1 MAVSTTSQEARV
13 GLISLVAL
21 ILLVGGIVWGKRAAF
36 GVEQRIIV
44 FTASNTSGVDA
55 GSVLTVNGVRKGS
68 VIRVE
73 TASDGVRIEAGI
85 DPSVPLKEDARGTI
99 QMLEITGG
107 KKIEVT
113 VGISDRALPAG
124 ATIPCI
130 VTGDLGAVVGTFDQ
144 IAHKV
149 DSLLIRIDTTISF
162 ANGLIGSPQLRGGVE
177 RTVENAEQLTRSLHL
192 LVADNRGKLERT
204 VSNLDG
210 AITELRSLV
219 QRSSPGIDRS
229 LAAVEQTA
237 TDARTVINASSSV
250 IHRAD
255 SLIAHVDGL
264 VGDIRNGNGIV
275 AKLINDTTL
284 TNELMLTLKN
294 ARGMIEEI
302 RKYGIN
308 TNVTIGRRP

>member
-36 GVEQRIIV
+36 GVEQRIIT
-44 FTASNTSGVDA
+44 FAASNTSGVDA
-55 GSVLTVNGVRKGS
+55 GSVITVNGVRKGS

-73 TASDGVRIEAGI
+73 TVPNGVRIEAGI
-85 DPSVPLKEDARGTI
+85 DPNVLLKEDAKGTI

-107 KKIEVT
+107 KKIEVN
-113 VGISDRALPAG
+113 VGVSNRALPAD

-130 VTGDLGAVVGTFDQ
+130 VAGDLGAVVGTFDQ

-149 DSLLIRIDTTISF
+149 DSLLIRIDTTIGF
-162 ANGLIGSPQLRGGVE
+162 ANGLLGSPQLRGGVE

-204 VSNLDG
+204 ISNLDG

-219 QRSSPGIDRS
+219 QRSSPSIDRS

-237 TDARTVINASSSV
+237 TDARTVINSSSSV
-250 IHRAD
+250 IQRAD
-255 SLIAHVDGL
+255 SLIAHVDEF
-264 VGDIRNGNGIV
+264 VGELRNGNGII
-275 AKLINDTTL
+275 AKLINDSTL
-284 TNELMLTLKN
+284 TNELMFTLKN